1 MDLGFGGK
9 KTMKNEDLTDY
20 TRGNISIFIKNLVK
34 HDENHQTYGVRLE
47 IELAKI
53 WGVIPD
59 S

>member
-1 MDLGFGGK
+1 
-9 KTMKNEDLTDY
+9 MKNEDLTDY
-20 TRGNISIFIKNLVK
+20 TRENISIFIKNLVK

-59 S
+59 N